1 MVKFT
6 DGNWLVKEG
15 YKISSP
21 MVLHDFFVGE
31 DFLELYVPARY
42 INHRGDTLQGAL
54 FTIR

>member
-21 MVLHDFFVGE
+21 MVLHDFIVVKISWNYM
-31 DFLELYVPARY
+31 FLPG
-42 INHRGDTLQGAL
+42 I
-54 FTIR
+54 